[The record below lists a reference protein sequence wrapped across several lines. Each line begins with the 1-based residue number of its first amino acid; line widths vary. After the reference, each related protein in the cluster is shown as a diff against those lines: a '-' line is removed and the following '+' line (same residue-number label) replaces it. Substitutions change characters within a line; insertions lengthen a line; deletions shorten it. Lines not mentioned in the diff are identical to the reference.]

1 VREASDEV
9 MSTLVRETWPDT
21 QEEEMSEAMSR
32 IDTSDPTI
40 GARIMGTAF
49 PPRGNNFY
57 CRGLG
62 KRGEGVLKNTPGFQR
77 KATSTSSSTTS
88 TINRT
93 TQLESEVQRLREQQ
107 AAQAAQAASQAA
119 SQQAYIASLA
129 AFNTAQAAY
138 VAEIYAIQQ
147 AQQQQMLQYMQDF
160 AAAQSQGLL
169 PPPMP
174 PPMTLPQPPQP
185 PQQPPEAD
193 INLDDIDFL

>member
-1 VREASDEV
+1 MREASDEV
-9 MSTLVRETWPDT
+9 MSAIVRETWPDT

-62 KRGEGVLKNTPGFQR
+62 KRGEGVLKTTPGFQR
-77 KATSTSSSTTS
+77 KAASTSSRTTS

-119 SQQAYIASLA
+119 YIASQA
-129 AFNTAQAAY
+129 AFNAAQTAY
-138 VAEIYAIQQ
+138 VAEIHAIQQ
-147 AQQQQMLQYMQDF
+147 AQQQQMFQYMQDF
-160 AAAQSQGLL
+160 IDAQLQGLP

-174 PPMTLPQPPQP
+174 LPQPPQP
-185 PQQPPEAD
+185 P
-193 INLDDIDFL
+193 